1 MPDSS
6 FCHMTMA
13 PGLCIVWAMQK
24 TSDLIW
30 QDAQHQVLFDLLDQ
44 VAEEDSVEAILHQ
57 LKHYA
62 ENHFSIEER
71 YMALLD
77 YPGQAEHLQVHN
89 KFREELAKML
99 LDADQHDQFSRQVI
113 STFLRE
119 WLKRHIFGIDKKLEA
134 FILATD
140 VK

>member
-6 FCHMTMA
+6 ICHMTMA

-44 VAEEDSVEAILHQ
+44 VAEEDSAEAILHQ

-71 YMALLD
+71 
-77 YPGQAEHLQVHN
+77 
-89 KFREELAKML
+89 
-99 LDADQHDQFSRQVI
+99 
-113 STFLRE
+113 
-119 WLKRHIFGIDKKLEA
+119 
-134 FILATD
+134 
-140 VK
+140 